1 MRIDDAIEEFLAGY
15 FSTHQRS
22 AKTVEAYS
30 LDLRQFRA
38 YLGSPDLRLQ
48 DLKPDLLE
56 AWAGILKAGRYAPAS
71 IRRKFATLRV
81 FLGYWVRR
89 GVLDRSP
96 LWHIRLDLGRM
107 RKLTRV
113 LSEAEVQAL
122 LMAAHRELAAA
133 EEAELPTLAPLR
145 DLAVLELLF
154 ATGIRVGE
162 LVALR
167 LGDFQPAEGEMLIR
181 GKGSRQRLALVS
193 DERALAVLTRY
204 QDARLRLPIAHPF
217 LFVNGRDRPL
227 TTQGAATAL
236 RRLARLAD
244 LRRHLTPHM
253 MRHTIATL
261 LLRNGADIRVVQ
273 EFLGH
278 ASISTTERYTHV
290 TKTHLAQVLEACH
303 PGRGILERTDRD
315 PF

>member
-1 MRIDDAIEEFLAGY
+1 MRIDDAIEDFLAGY
-15 FSTHQRS
+15 FATHQRS
-22 AKTVEAYS
+22 PKTVEAYT

-38 YLGSPDLRLQ
+38 YLGSPEQRLEDLGA
-48 DLKPDLLE
+48 DLLE

-81 FLGYWVRR
+81 FFAYWVRR
-89 GVLDRSP
+89 GALDRSP
-96 LWHIRLDLGRM
+96 LWQIRLDLGRM

-113 LSEAEVQAL
+113 LTETEVQSL
-122 LMAAHRELAAA
+122 LAAA
-133 EEAELPTLAPLR
+133 HGELTAAEAAERPALPSLR
-145 DLAVLELLF
+145 DLAVVELLF

-167 LGDFQPAEGEMLIR
+167 LDDFQPTEGEMLIR
-181 GKGSRQRLALVS
+181 GKGSRQRLALLA
-193 DERALAVLTRY
+193 DPRALAVLTRY
-204 QDARLRLPIAHPF
+204 HDERRRLPLAHPF

-227 TTQGAATAL
+227 TTQGVATLL
-236 RRLARLAD
+236 RRLARQAG

-253 MRHTIATL
+253 MRHTVATL

-290 TKTHLAQVLEACH
+290 TKTHLAQVLRECH
-303 PGRGILERTDRD
+303 PGRGMGR
-315 PF
+315 

>member
-1 MRIDDAIEEFLAGY
+1 MRIDDAIEDFLAGY

-22 AKTVEAYS
+22 PKTFEAYA

-38 YLGSPDLRLQ
+38 YLGSPDLRLE
-48 DLKPDLLE
+48 DLSADLLE

-81 FLGYWVRR
+81 FLAYWVRR
-89 GVLDRSP
+89 GALDRSP
-96 LWHIRLDLGRM
+96 LWQIRLDLGRM

-113 LSEAEVQAL
+113 LSEAEMRSL
-122 LMAAHRELAAA
+122 LAAAHGELAAA
-133 EEAELPTLAPLR
+133 EAAERPPFGPLR
-145 DLAVLELLF
+145 DLAVVELLF

-181 GKGSRQRLALVS
+181 GKGSRQRLALLA
-193 DERALAVLTRY
+193 DPRALAVLARY
-204 QDARLRLPIAHPF
+204 HDERQRLPVAHPF

-227 TTQGAATAL
+227 TTQGAATLL
-236 RRLARLAD
+236 RRLARHAG

-253 MRHTIATL
+253 LRHTIATL

-290 TKTHLAQVLEACH
+290 TKTHLAQVLRECH
-303 PGRGILERTDRD
+303 PGRGMGR
-315 PF
+315 